1 MRKLFVKLI
10 VAVTALFVM
19 LPDIAMAAA
28 GKAAPLVVVA
38 HTTKLTGISAWWANL
53 YNDNMFMFTVLS
65 GIFIPLAGAFL
76 GLIGDFLMSLTGIDL
91 TKRELAEH

>member
-1 MRKLFVKLI
+1 M
-10 VAVTALFVM
+10 
-19 LPDIAMAAA
+19 
-28 GKAAPLVVVA
+28 
-38 HTTKLTGISAWWANL
+38 
-53 YNDNMFMFTVLS
+53 YNDDMFMFTVLS